1 MSDSVLPGS
10 LLESREGKENQFFSL
25 LLFYLQFQTNL
36 KAFNCFYTSE
46 IVKEEIWKYQ
56 SCFGFQKILR
66 ASLFLTSSRVAC
78 SQSDKQKDK
87 ALKKGWGRLK
97 DFTKIFRSELEAAG
111 C

>member
-36 KAFNCFYTSE
+36 KAFNCSYTFE
-46 IVKEEIWKYQ
+46 IVKEEMGKYQ

-66 ASLFLTSSRVAC
+66 SSLFLANSKVAC
-78 SQSDKQKDK
+78 SQSDKRKDK
-87 ALKKGWGRLK
+87 ALKKEWGRLK
-97 DFTKIFRSELEAAG
+97 DFTKIFRSELEEAG